1 MAGRDGSFKV
11 LLCPVD
17 ATGYVFSKS
26 LGSGSLRGT
35 CCVLWAV
42 ILFSLDEVVLF
53 VSEGCDV
60 CDCEFC
66 SSLDSSVAAN
76 KSASLLSVT
85 VSLLSFSTPVPRP
98 LSLLS
103 PLPFPFLALK
113 KSVC

>member
-11 LLCPVD
+11 LLCPV
-17 ATGYVFSKS
+17 ATTGYVFGKS
-26 LGSGSLRGT
+26 LGSSSLSGT

-42 ILFSLDEVVLF
+42 ILFSFDEVVLF

-66 SSLDSSVAAN
+66 SSLDSGVAAN

-85 VSLLSFSTPVPRP
+85 VSLLSFPTPVSRP
-98 LSLLS
+98 PSLPS
-103 PLPFPFLALK
+103 PLPFFSLALK